1 MKLKALAMAAMV
13 GLGTLPM
20 ALQAA
25 EVPEGP
31 HVVTSGTASVDA
43 TPDIATLAIE
53 VSVSSKDAAQ
63 AKKQVDERVAQYF
76 DFLQKNNIEKKDI
89 SAANLRTQPEYDYLK
104 TGESVLKG
112 YRAVRQ
118 VQVTLRQLDKLNE
131 LLDGALKSGLNEI
144 RAVELGVAKPDVYR
158 EQARQKRSRTRLS
171 RPNPWPKASTP
182 SWGRCTAFATGL
194 PTTSRCRWR
203 GCIRRPVRRRKAT
216 RRKPMNSKAFTS
228 TIRWMWCSS
237 CSATPCS
244 KVFVLKKRFAAAN
257 LFVLILTQHLVAV
270 FQQRVGHF
278 AHHAAFRREAVPVQ
292 HAALVQP
299 GVRSISSP
307 DASSFRSAGEGSYSR
322 WCPGVP
328 AARRLPTSSRCG
340 RARCP
345 ATDRSSAAGTPG
357 ACRRDDRRPPPAL
370 SAARAGDAAREVALG
385 EAAGGH
391 EQIVQCPSRST
402 RQLGSGCG

>member
-144 RAVELGVAKPDVYR
+144 RAVELGVAKADVYR
-158 EQARQKRSRTRLS
+158 EQARQKAIENATQQAESLAKGFHAKLGPVYSIRYRVANYQPMPVARMY
-171 RPNPWPKASTP
+171 KAA
-182 SWGRCTAFATGL
+182 G
-194 PTTSRCRWR
+194 
-203 GCIRRPVRRRKAT
+203 
-216 RRKPMNSKAFTS
+216 
-228 TIRWMWCSS
+228 
-237 CSATPCS
+237 
-244 KVFVLKKRFAAAN
+244 AAAEN
-257 LFVLILTQHLVAV
+257 
-270 FQQRVGHF
+270 
-278 AHHAAFRREAVPVQ
+278 
-292 HAALVQP
+292 
-299 GVRSISSP
+299 
-307 DASSFRSAGEGSYSR
+307 
-322 WCPGVP
+322 
-328 AARRLPTSSRCG
+328 
-340 RARCP
+340 
-345 ATDRSSAAGTPG
+345 
-357 ACRRDDRRPPPAL
+357 
-370 SAARAGDAAREVALG
+370 DAAQTY
-385 EAAGGH
+385 
-391 EQIVQCPSRST
+391 EQQSIHFDDQVDVVFELQRNAVQ
-402 RQLGSGCG
+402 

>member
-131 LLDGALKSGLNEI
+131 LLDGALKFGLNEI

-158 EQARQKRSRTRLS
+158 EQARQKAIENATQQAESLAKGFHAKLGPVYSIRYRVANYQPMPVARMY
-171 RPNPWPKASTP
+171 KAA
-182 SWGRCTAFATGL
+182 G
-194 PTTSRCRWR
+194 
-203 GCIRRPVRRRKAT
+203 
-216 RRKPMNSKAFTS
+216 
-228 TIRWMWCSS
+228 
-237 CSATPCS
+237 
-244 KVFVLKKRFAAAN
+244 AAA
-257 LFVLILTQHLVAV
+257 
-270 FQQRVGHF
+270 
-278 AHHAAFRREAVPVQ
+278 E
-292 HAALVQP
+292 
-299 GVRSISSP
+299 S
-307 DASSFRSAGEGSYSR
+307 
-322 WCPGVP
+322 
-328 AARRLPTSSRCG
+328 
-340 RARCP
+340 
-345 ATDRSSAAGTPG
+345 
-357 ACRRDDRRPPPAL
+357 
-370 SAARAGDAAREVALG
+370 DAAQTYEQQSIHFDDQVDVVFELQRN
-385 EAAGGH
+385 AA
-391 EQIVQCPSRST
+391 Q
-402 RQLGSGCG
+402 

>member
-31 HVVTSGTASVDA
+31 HVITSGTASVDA

-63 AKKQVDERVAQYF
+63 AKKQVDERVALYF

-158 EQARQKRSRTRLS
+158 EQARQKAIENATQQAESLAKGFHAKLGPVYSIRYRVANYQPMPVARMY
-171 RPNPWPKASTP
+171 KAA
-182 SWGRCTAFATGL
+182 G
-194 PTTSRCRWR
+194 
-203 GCIRRPVRRRKAT
+203 
-216 RRKPMNSKAFTS
+216 
-228 TIRWMWCSS
+228 
-237 CSATPCS
+237 
-244 KVFVLKKRFAAAN
+244 AAAEN
-257 LFVLILTQHLVAV
+257 
-270 FQQRVGHF
+270 
-278 AHHAAFRREAVPVQ
+278 
-292 HAALVQP
+292 
-299 GVRSISSP
+299 
-307 DASSFRSAGEGSYSR
+307 
-322 WCPGVP
+322 
-328 AARRLPTSSRCG
+328 
-340 RARCP
+340 
-345 ATDRSSAAGTPG
+345 
-357 ACRRDDRRPPPAL
+357 
-370 SAARAGDAAREVALG
+370 DAAQTYEQQSIHFDDQVDVVFELQRN
-385 EAAGGH
+385 AA
-391 EQIVQCPSRST
+391 Q
-402 RQLGSGCG
+402 